1 MYAARRPLAQPANL
15 QAERDKSGACST
27 ASKVLFGGDNASP
40 RPALNQCLIETS
52 HLRAKC
58 DRKRA
63 HGDWGIAWRFF
74 CAARRFLFA
83 HRTPPG
89 ADSFI
94 CRERVQSVP
103 GAFGRF
109 VFIAVDGSA
118 PHLRCFACAT
128 RTFCSA
134 HIVYLCVV
142 SFYSPNR
149 PPAPPPPFPPG
160 PRCFCRLAAAF
171 FAWPRDRAPIEWMS
185 VGHFNVCH
193 LMRDAP

>member
-149 PPAPPPPFPPG
+149 PPAPPPLLFHPVQGVSAVWPPRFLHG
-160 PRCFCRLAAAF
+160 RATEPRSSGCRSGTLM
-171 FAWPRDRAPIEWMS
+171 FAI
-185 VGHFNVCH
+185 
-193 LMRDAP
+193 